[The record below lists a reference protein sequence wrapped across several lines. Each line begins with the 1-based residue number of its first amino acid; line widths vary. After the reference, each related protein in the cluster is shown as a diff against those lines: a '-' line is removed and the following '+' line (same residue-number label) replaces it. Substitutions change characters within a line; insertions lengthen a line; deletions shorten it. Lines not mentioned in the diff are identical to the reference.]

1 MDLERAKASEEEV
14 DARIKPLS
22 KHAFLLIL
30 APAAL
35 LPLLPKAADD
45 LLVGTAGLATL
56 NVVHGLFRFLANFP
70 SMLAAERYG
79 RSQLLHAAPILNLVG
94 ALASFFS
101 LSYGALI
108 FTSAMMGVGL
118 GITMLVTKLNVAD
131 VSTPATVVRAKA
143 PIITSQ
149 IFARAI
155 GPLLAGPIAQS
166 FGLKSALIFQ
176 VLVCIVALGYGKMK
190 VPETLEKRCPELPS
204 IGQMYVEY
212 KQSLNT
218 DVILVLTAV
227 GVYSMLFLGLLL
239 QGIPVLCHDY
249 CPDFLEPGT
258 LGLIWVGITLLPAL
272 FVPAAGHAGLKV
284 GHQTVILAAGIV
296 QTISIFF
303 VGSTSVRA
311 LIMVWTGLASIAYA
325 VVMVSAGAHLVNV
338 APTPRLAYAISLL
351 TFAADI
357 GGVCG
362 PILVEFGGLILGR
375 KFTFQANA
383 LAGVTF
389 SALFVYYSSE
399 NQNSSKD
406 KSRIPLPAVLLGRKK
421 QFAIGIFAVY
431 FSAIYL
437 TLHLPMANHDFD
449 HGPMEDPRVST
460 SDPGRLFVSDA
471 KEDLDTEWAAYRT
484 VRDRCKW
491 KTTLASEQP
500 EGFCYQKWPTKEI
513 HKEDP
518 DRFEYKCDEEVIKKR
533 EKFLDGINFK
543 DCEESVNPDDPTAD
557 VWRIQRIGPMTSV
570 GGYDWH
576 SIFYNDP
583 ANMKEP
589 LSKNPKLFITGDF
602 IAVTDEGGEPL
613 PYPPIHLHHVHMY
626 NDDIQ
631 VPQHFERHGDSA
643 CLNNEGAAECLL
655 QVYPEGYGIQF
666 SRPYQIGADLNDVRA
681 ADSEVLPW
689 YFEVS
694 FRINHRPVTPISRNS
709 FAMPG
714 DPWSEVTTYELGEEN
729 SFLWATFKNPFDQY
743 IWFYGVHVHMSRADE
758 IWVFTDKADD
768 IGLNQGKYV
777 VRDPLYTWE
786 SLVPTQWNSST
797 EEVKAE
803 LTRNWEAHLKSL
815 GPSDFKRQ
823 QHKMCKL
830 PGTKEWV
837 ELPGIGMKAY
847 DRHPVNNCLGEL
859 SGDWKKGDLISIV
872 AFNEGKPGVPSY
884 PQHTVLWSLGHQY
897 GLPVHPW
904 SCSANPFDQP
914 IDCLPV
920 PIFVLKVLCETNP
933 KWHTS
938 ADLDCPPEILR
949 QLFIG
954 AHEIGIPFQ

>member
-212 KQSLNT
+212 K
-218 DVILVLTAV
+218 
-227 GVYSMLFLGLLL
+227 
-239 QGIPVLCHDY
+239 
-249 CPDFLEPGT
+249 
-258 LGLIWVGITLLPAL
+258 
-272 FVPAAGHAGLKV
+272 
-284 GHQTVILAAGIV
+284 

-830 PGTKEWV
+830 P
-837 ELPGIGMKAY
+837 
-847 DRHPVNNCLGEL
+847 
-859 SGDWKKGDLISIV
+859 
-872 AFNEGKPGVPSY
+872 
-884 PQHTVLWSLGHQY
+884 
-897 GLPVHPW
+897 
-904 SCSANPFDQP
+904 
-914 IDCLPV
+914 
-920 PIFVLKVLCETNP
+920 
-933 KWHTS
+933 
-938 ADLDCPPEILR
+938 
-949 QLFIG
+949 
-954 AHEIGIPFQ
+954 